1 MMNET
6 IIQRIQ
12 PQCDT
17 LYLKMKD
24 EKEAQHKTN
33 QSVADNTGVSIS
45 TVAKF
50 FSRSLSNPGVFGV
63 SAICIDLGLSLDNL
77 MGIAQAP
84 PGEEQ
89 AQDIARLQVE
99 LSHKDELLQAKD
111 EEIGLL
117 LERSQLMDR
126 GIQERDRRIRE
137 TSRVWKPI
145 IYGLCGL
152 CIMLVSVLMV
162 YIVLDA
168 QQPDAG
174 LIHGIGNTSI
184 VVWVGV
190 SAVIMTALL
199 LAHVAIS
206 RWYRK
211 MKRDD
216 EKCQQLTK

>member
-17 LYLKMKD
+17 LHLKMKD

-33 QSVADNTGVSIS
+33 QSVADSTGVSIS

-50 FSRSLSNPGVFGV
+50 FSGGLSNPGVFGV
-63 SAICIDLGLSLDNL
+63 SAICIDLGLSLDDL

-89 AQDIARLQVE
+89 TTDIDRLQVE

-111 EEIGLL
+111 TEIGLL

-126 GIQERDRRIRE
+126 GIQERDRHIKEIR
-137 TSRVWKPI
+137 RAWKPI

-152 CIMLVSVLMV
+152 CIMLASVMMV

-168 QQPDAG
+168 QHPDVG
-174 LIHGIGNTSI
+174 LIRGIGNTSI
-184 VVWVGV
+184 VVWVGI
-190 SAVIMTALL
+190 SAVIMFALL
-199 LAHVAIS
+199 LAHIAIS

-211 MKRDD
+211 TKKDD
-216 EKCQQLTK
+216 G

>member
-1 MMNET
+1 MNET

-17 LYLKMKD
+17 LHLKMKD

-33 QSVADNTGVSIS
+33 QNVADSTGVSIS

-50 FSRSLSNPGVFGV
+50 FSGGLSNPGVFGV
-63 SAICIDLGLSLDNL
+63 SAICIDLGLSLDDL

-84 PGEEQ
+84 PGEEHIP
-89 AQDIARLQVE
+89 DIDRLQVE

-117 LERSQLMDR
+117 LERSKLMDR
-126 GIQERDRRIRE
+126 GLQERDRHIRE
-137 TSRVWKPI
+137 TRRVWKPI

-152 CIMLVSVLMV
+152 CIMLISVLMV

-168 QQPDAG
+168 QHPDVG
-174 LIHGIGNTSI
+174 LIRGIGNTSI
-184 VVWVGV
+184 VVWIGI
-190 SAVIMTALL
+190 SAVIMFALL
-199 LAHVAIS
+199 LAHNAIS

-216 EKCQQLTK
+216 EIGSN